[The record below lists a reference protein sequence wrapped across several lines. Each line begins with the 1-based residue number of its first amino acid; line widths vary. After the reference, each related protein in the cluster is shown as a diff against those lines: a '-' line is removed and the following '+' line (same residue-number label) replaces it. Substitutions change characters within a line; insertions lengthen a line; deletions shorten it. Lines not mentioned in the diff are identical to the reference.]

1 MEENA
6 VHWLKWENG
15 KEWGKIQ
22 CPMLGN
28 VDVMTY
34 YSNAPCYYTYTAP
47 FISDGAIYYYRYD
60 QDEGCWADTLFYLA
74 DYAEEVPNR
83 CYL

>member
-1 MEENA
+1 MKENA

-47 FISDGAIYYYRYD
+47 FVSDGEIRS
-60 QDEGCWADTLFYLA
+60 
-74 DYAEEVPNR
+74 R
-83 CYL
+83 